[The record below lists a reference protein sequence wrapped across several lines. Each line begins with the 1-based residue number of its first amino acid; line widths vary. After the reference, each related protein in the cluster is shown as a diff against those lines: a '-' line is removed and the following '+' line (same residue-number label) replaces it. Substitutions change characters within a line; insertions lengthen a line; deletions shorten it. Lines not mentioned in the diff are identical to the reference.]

1 MDKIKQQFL
10 EENKFNDSIEKS
22 YKMIFKKMRMAEVQV
37 EKDFKD
43 FTYEEI
49 LNFLPYI
56 KSTSYQSINLKWTL
70 ARKYLDY
77 FGNQEGQKITQGDLK
92 KHINDAFAKYI
103 TREDLLKGVDS
114 LINAQ
119 DQAIIM
125 LLFEGIMGKG
135 YHSLSTVK
143 TKDIDFENN
152 TITVGDRVFSI
163 NKDSMDI
170 FRAASRQDTYE
181 KLGEGGSGDSRYD
194 FNMNSPYL
202 IKGKP
207 SKRNDNGLDY
217 IKENGIKPRIVKL
230 IKEMEL
236 ENLTGL
242 SIYHS
247 GLLEKLQAY
256 QNECGKTLTQTD
268 VVAYLTKLGVEKF
281 EPNTFVRALKAMG
294 K

>member
-1 MDKIKQQFL
+1 
-10 EENKFNDSIEKS
+10 
-22 YKMIFKKMRMAEVQV
+22 
-37 EKDFKD
+37 
-43 FTYEEI
+43 
-49 LNFLPYI
+49 
-56 KSTSYQSINLKWTL
+56 
-70 ARKYLDY
+70 
-77 FGNQEGQKITQGDLK
+77 
-92 KHINDAFAKYI
+92 
-103 TREDLLKGVDS
+103 
-114 LINAQ
+114 
-119 DQAIIM
+119 
-125 LLFEGIMGKG
+125 
-135 YHSLSTVK
+135 
-143 TKDIDFENN
+143 
-152 TITVGDRVFSI
+152 
-163 NKDSMDI
+163 
-170 FRAASRQDTYE
+170 
-181 KLGEGGSGDSRYD
+181 
-194 FNMNSPYL
+194 MNSPYL

-281 EPNTFVRALKAMG
+281 EPNTFVRALRAMG

>member
-1 MDKIKQQFL
+1 MRWLDGITDSMDVSLSELQ
-10 EENKFNDSIEKS
+10 E
-22 YKMIFKKMRMAEVQV
+22 
-37 EKDFKD
+37 
-43 FTYEEI
+43 
-49 LNFLPYI
+49 
-56 KSTSYQSINLKWTL
+56 L
-70 ARKYLDY
+70 A
-77 FGNQEGQKITQGDLK
+77 DLK
-92 KHINDAFAKYI
+92 KHINDAYAKYI

-152 TITVGDRVFSI
+152 TITVGDRVFTI

-281 EPNTFVRALKAMG
+281 EPNTFVRALRAMG